1 MDGVTKIVKS
11 FKEFGLL
18 IKSISETIKN
28 EIKEQKSGFLGMLL
42 GTLGTRKSINMQRIK
57 SRGIVRAGEGTIRPG
72 EGTIVKLNIF
82 QKQDKNI
89 VTNIYGIQA
98 CDSIICGYFCIGFTN
113 FMLKGKILLDDSNL
127 FSPKNKQKMIK

>member
-57 SRGIVRAGEGTIRPG
+57 SRGIVRPG

-82 QKQDKNI
+82 QK
-89 VTNIYGIQA
+89 
-98 CDSIICGYFCIGFTN
+98 
-113 FMLKGKILLDDSNL
+113 
-127 FSPKNKQKMIK
+127 

>member
-11 FKEFGLL
+11 FKEFVLL

-82 QKQDKNI
+82 QK
-89 VTNIYGIQA
+89 
-98 CDSIICGYFCIGFTN
+98 
-113 FMLKGKILLDDSNL
+113 
-127 FSPKNKQKMIK
+127 

>member
-57 SRGIVRAGEGTIRPG
+57 SRRIVRTGEGTIRPG

-82 QKQDKNI
+82 QK
-89 VTNIYGIQA
+89 
-98 CDSIICGYFCIGFTN
+98 
-113 FMLKGKILLDDSNL
+113 
-127 FSPKNKQKMIK
+127 

>member
-42 GTLGTRKSINMQRIK
+42 GTLGTRKSINMQRIRIK

-82 QKQDKNI
+82 QK
-89 VTNIYGIQA
+89 
-98 CDSIICGYFCIGFTN
+98 
-113 FMLKGKILLDDSNL
+113 
-127 FSPKNKQKMIK
+127 

>member
-28 EIKEQKSGFLGMLL
+28 EIKEQKSGFLDMLL
-42 GTLGTRKSINMQRIK
+42 DTLGTRKSINMQRIK

-82 QKQDKNI
+82 QK
-89 VTNIYGIQA
+89 
-98 CDSIICGYFCIGFTN
+98 
-113 FMLKGKILLDDSNL
+113 
-127 FSPKNKQKMIK
+127 

>member
-11 FKEFGLL
+11 FKEFVLL

-42 GTLGTRKSINMQRIK
+42 GTLGARKSINMQRIK

-82 QKQDKNI
+82 QK
-89 VTNIYGIQA
+89 
-98 CDSIICGYFCIGFTN
+98 
-113 FMLKGKILLDDSNL
+113 
-127 FSPKNKQKMIK
+127 

>member
-1 MDGVTKIVKS
+1 MDGVTKIIKS

-42 GTLGTRKSINMQRIK
+42 GTLCARKSINMQRIK

-82 QKQDKNI
+82 QK
-89 VTNIYGIQA
+89 
-98 CDSIICGYFCIGFTN
+98 
-113 FMLKGKILLDDSNL
+113 
-127 FSPKNKQKMIK
+127 

>member
-42 GTLGTRKSINMQRIK
+42 GTLGARKSINMQRIK

-82 QKQDKNI
+82 QKSDKNI

-98 CDSIICGYFCIGFTN
+98 CDSIICGHFCIGFTN
-113 FMLKGKILLDDSNL
+113 FMLKGKILLDDTNL

>member
-1 MDGVTKIVKS
+1 MDGVTQIVKS

-82 QKQDKNI
+82 QK
-89 VTNIYGIQA
+89 
-98 CDSIICGYFCIGFTN
+98 
-113 FMLKGKILLDDSNL
+113 
-127 FSPKNKQKMIK
+127 